1 MRWRSSW
8 YWIARSP
15 AHHPGQSVIQP
26 RMEFQDAM
34 FDRFT
39 RLVEDEAGRKVA
51 AFMSGS
57 HQHPD
62 LISEIFVLEEMDLL
76 ADEDHG
82 TADVHE

>member
-8 YWIARSP
+8 YRDRMIARAP
-15 AHHPGQSVIQP
+15 PGQSVIQQ

-39 RLVEDEAGRKVA
+39 RVVEDEAGRKVA
-51 AFMSGS
+51 AFMSGR

-62 LISEIFVLEEMDLL
+62 LIGEIFVLEEMDLL